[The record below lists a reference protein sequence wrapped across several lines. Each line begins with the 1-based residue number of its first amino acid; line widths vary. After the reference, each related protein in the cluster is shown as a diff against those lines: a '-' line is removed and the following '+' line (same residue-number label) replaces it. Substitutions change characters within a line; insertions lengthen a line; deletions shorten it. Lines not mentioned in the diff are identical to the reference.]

1 MIPVCNHVDI
11 HRKVAILILIF
22 EFQGDFYAF
31 LGETLVALFRPIIL
45 KMFQTCSENWIFCEN

>member
-11 HRKVAILILIF
+11 HRNVARLILIF

-45 KMFQTCSENWIFCEN
+45 KDVPNLQ